1 MKYLLDTNVLV
12 AMFRGQY
19 GIREAILKAGFP
31 NCAISEITL
40 AELMT
45 GAYKGGYE
53 RHAHEITFLHDNFEI
68 IPISQSLDTYAR
80 LRAELEKQGSPLD
93 SLDLLIASAAIN
105 GKMTL
110 VTHNARHFARI
121 PGLKQAD
128 WEKQ

>member
-45 GAYKGGYE
+45 GAYKGGYGRQAFCPHPRPKTSRLGE
-53 RHAHEITFLHDNFEI
+53 TIALKNIITLLLLYLH
-68 IPISQSLDTYAR
+68 
-80 LRAELEKQGSPLD
+80 K
-93 SLDLLIASAAIN
+93 
-105 GKMTL
+105 
-110 VTHNARHFARI
+110 
-121 PGLKQAD
+121 
-128 WEKQ
+128 